1 MSYKPTFPCRHLF
14 SNTVSRPSAIET
26 VAMDGDFILLE
37 VEAVHA
43 RMQTLEVGIVQV
55 FIRLPYTHEQG
66 WERSLVGEPEAS
78 LVLLS
83 LWWLLP
89 QIM

>member
-1 MSYKPTFPCRHLF
+1 MNADFG
-14 SNTVSRPSAIET
+14 SRAIASLYQ
-26 VAMDGDFILLE
+26 AM
-37 VEAVHA
+37 
-43 RMQTLEVGIVQV
+43 
-55 FIRLPYTHEQG
+55 PYTDEQG

-89 QIM
+89 QII